1 MAAKSEA
8 RRAALL
14 DALRSAD
21 APVSGGQ
28 LANALNVSRQIIVQ
42 DIALLR
48 EAGANIVATTK
59 GYVLADT
66 AQTSTQN
73 TTQTSTQN
81 TTQTMTQNAAEQ
93 PAMRL
98 DEPARTFKLHHEV
111 EQTRD
116 ELQTIIALGGRVHN
130 VSISHRAY
138 GRITAPLEIADQADI
153 ERFIH
158 DIESGKSSPLSTATS
173 GYHYHLVS
181 APSNEALEAIGR
193 ALADKGFL
201 APLLP
206 HEQEA

>member
-1 MAAKSEA
+1 MATKSEA
-8 RRAALL
+8 RRASLL

-28 LANALNVSRQIIVQ
+28 LASTLNVSRQIIVQ

-66 AQTSTQN
+66 AQTL
-73 TTQTSTQN
+73 TQN

-93 PAMRL
+93 PVAVL

-138 GRITAPLEIADQADI
+138 GRITAPLEIADQADN

-181 APSNEALEAIGR
+181 APSDEALEAIGR

>member
-8 RRAALL
+8 RRASLL
-14 DALRSAD
+14 DALRSSD

-28 LANALNVSRQIIVQ
+28 LANTLNVSRQIIVQ

-59 GYVLADT
+59 GYVLADA
-66 AQTSTQN
+66 AQTTA
-73 TTQTSTQN
+73 QN
-81 TTQTMTQNAAEQ
+81 TTQTMTHNAAEQ
-93 PAMRL
+93 PATAF

-153 ERFIH
+153 ERFIN

-181 APSNEALEAIGR
+181 APSDETLEAIGR

>member
-1 MAAKSEA
+1 MATKSEV
-8 RRAALL
+8 RRASLL
-14 DALRSAD
+14 DALQSAD
-21 APVSGGQ
+21 APVCGGQ
-28 LANALNVSRQIIVQ
+28 LASTLNVSRQVIVQ

-59 GYVLADT
+59 GYVLADA
-66 AQTSTQN
+66 AQTT
-73 TTQTSTQN
+73 
-81 TTQTMTQNAAEQ
+81 TQNAAQTIAQNGTEQ
-93 PAMRL
+93 PAAHL

-116 ELQTIIALGGRVHN
+116 ELQTIIALGGHVHN

-138 GRITAPLEIADQADI
+138 GRITAPLDIADQADI
-153 ERFIH
+153 ERFIN

-181 APSNEALEAIGR
+181 ASSDEALEAIGR

-206 HEQEA
+206 HEQEV

>member
-1 MAAKSEA
+1 MAAKAEA
-8 RRAALL
+8 RRASLL

-28 LANALNVSRQIIVQ
+28 LANTLNVSRQIIVQ

-59 GYVLADT
+59 GYVLADA
-66 AQTSTQN
+66 AQTAAQN
-73 TTQTSTQN
+73 A
-81 TTQTMTQNAAEQ
+81 TQTMAQNADH
-93 PAMRL
+93 PAAVL

-111 EQTRD
+111 EQTRE

-153 ERFIH
+153 ERFIN

>member
-1 MAAKSEA
+1 MATKCKA
-8 RRAALL
+8 RRASLL

-28 LANALNVSRQIIVQ
+28 LANTLNVSRQIIVQ

-59 GYVLADT
+59 GYVLADA
-66 AQTSTQN
+66 AQTTAQN
-73 TTQTSTQN
+73 TTK
-81 TTQTMTQNAAEQ
+81 TMTQNAAEQ
-93 PAMRL
+93 PAAAF

-181 APSNEALEAIGR
+181 APSDETLEAIGR

>member
-8 RRAALL
+8 RRASLL

-59 GYVLADT
+59 GYVLADA
-66 AQTSTQN
+66 AQTS
-73 TTQTSTQN
+73 
-81 TTQTMTQNAAEQ
+81 TQTMTQNAAEQ
-93 PAMRL
+93 PAVHLL

-111 EQTRD
+111 EQTRE
-116 ELQTIIALGGRVHN
+116 ELQTIVALGGHVHN

-138 GRITAPLEIADQADI
+138 GRITAPLEVANQADI
-153 ERFIH
+153 ERFIN

-181 APSNEALEAIGR
+181 APSDEALEAIGR

>member
-1 MAAKSEA
+1 MATKSEA
-8 RRAALL
+8 RRASLL
-14 DALRSAD
+14 DALRSANV
-21 APVSGGQ
+21 PVSGGQ
-28 LANALNVSRQIIVQ
+28 LANTLNVSRQIIVQ

-48 EAGANIVATTK
+48 EAGASIVATTK
-59 GYVLADT
+59 GYVLADA
-66 AQTSTQN
+66 AQTAAQN
-73 TTQTSTQN
+73 A
-81 TTQTMTQNAAEQ
+81 TQTMAQNAEQ
-93 PAMRL
+93 PAVHL
-98 DEPARTFKLHHEV
+98 DEPARTCKLHHEV

-153 ERFIH
+153 ERFIN

-181 APSNEALEAIGR
+181 APSTEALEAIGR

>member
-1 MAAKSEA
+1 MTTKAEA
-8 RRAALL
+8 RRASLL
-14 DALRSAD
+14 DTLRCAD
-21 APVSGGQ
+21 EPVSGGQ
-28 LANALNVSRQIIVQ
+28 LASTLNVSRQIIVQ

-48 EAGANIVATTK
+48 EAGASIVATTK
-59 GYVLADT
+59 GYVLADA
-66 AQTSTQN
+66 AQN
-73 TTQTSTQN
+73 A
-81 TTQTMTQNAAEQ
+81 TQTMAQNAAEQ
-93 PAMRL
+93 PAAAL
-98 DEPARTFKLHHEV
+98 DEPARTFKVHHEV
-111 EQTRD
+111 EQARD

-138 GRITAPLEIADQADI
+138 GRITAPLEIANQADI
-153 ERFIH
+153 ERFIN

-181 APSNEALEAIGR
+181 ASSTEALEAIGR

>member
-8 RRAALL
+8 RRASLL

-59 GYVLADT
+59 GYVLADA
-66 AQTSTQN
+66 AQTS
-73 TTQTSTQN
+73 
-81 TTQTMTQNAAEQ
+81 TQTMTQNAAEQ
-93 PAMRL
+93 PAVHLL

-111 EQTRD
+111 EQTRE
-116 ELQTIIALGGRVHN
+116 ELQTIVALGGHVHN

-138 GRITAPLEIADQADI
+138 GRITAPLEVANQADI
-153 ERFIH
+153 ERFIN

-181 APSNEALEAIGR
+181 APSDEALEAIGR

-206 HEQEA
+206 HELEA

>member
-59 GYVLADT
+59 GYVLTDT
-66 AQTSTQN
+66 AQTSTQ
-73 TTQTSTQN
+73 
-81 TTQTMTQNAAEQ
+81 QTMAQNAAEQ
-93 PAMRL
+93 PAAVL

-193 ALADKGFL
+193 ALADRGFL

-206 HEQEA
+206 HEQEG

>member
-1 MAAKSEA
+1 MATKCKA
-8 RRAALL
+8 RRASLL

-28 LANALNVSRQIIVQ
+28 LANTLNVSRQIIVQ

-66 AQTSTQN
+66 AQTL
-73 TTQTSTQN
+73 TQN

-93 PAMRL
+93 PVAVL

-111 EQTRD
+111 AQTRD

-138 GRITAPLEIADQADI
+138 GRITAPLVIADQADI

-181 APSNEALEAIGR
+181 APSDEALEAIGR

>member
-1 MAAKSEA
+1 MATKSEA
-8 RRAALL
+8 RRASLL

-28 LANALNVSRQIIVQ
+28 LANTLDVSRQIIVQ

-59 GYVLADT
+59 GYVLADA
-66 AQTSTQN
+66 AQTTA
-73 TTQTSTQN
+73 QN

-93 PAMRL
+93 PAAAF

-153 ERFIH
+153 EHFIH

-181 APSNEALEAIGR
+181 APSDETLEAIGR

>member
-1 MAAKSEA
+1 MTKAEA
-8 RRAALL
+8 RRASLL
-14 DALRSAD
+14 DALRLAD
-21 APVSGGQ
+21 TPVSGGQ
-28 LANALNVSRQIIVQ
+28 LANTLNVSRQIIVQ

-48 EAGANIVATTK
+48 EAGASIVATTK
-59 GYVLADT
+59 GYVLADA
-66 AQTSTQN
+66 AQTAAQN
-73 TTQTSTQN
+73 A
-81 TTQTMTQNAAEQ
+81 TQTMAQNAEQ
-93 PAMRL
+93 PAVHL

-138 GRITAPLEIADQADI
+138 GRITAPLEIANQADI
-153 ERFIH
+153 ERFIN

>member
-1 MAAKSEA
+1 MATKSEA
-8 RRAALL
+8 RRASLL
-14 DALRSAD
+14 DALRSAN

-28 LANALNVSRQIIVQ
+28 LANTLSVSRQIIVQ

-66 AQTSTQN
+66 AQTSTQS
-73 TTQTSTQN
+73 TTQTT
-81 TTQTMTQNAAEQ
+81 TQNAAKQ

-111 EQTRD
+111 EQTRE

-138 GRITAPLEIADQADI
+138 GRIT
-153 ERFIH
+153 

-181 APSNEALEAIGR
+181 APSNEALEVIGR
-193 ALADKGFL
+193 ALADRGFL

-206 HEQEA
+206 HEQEG

>member
-1 MAAKSEA
+1 MAAKAEA
-8 RRAALL
+8 RRASLL

-21 APVSGGQ
+21 TPVSGGQ
-28 LANALNVSRQIIVQ
+28 LANTLNVSRQIIVQ

-59 GYVLADT
+59 GYVLADA
-66 AQTSTQN
+66 AQTAAQN
-73 TTQTSTQN
+73 AA
-81 TTQTMTQNAAEQ
+81 QTMAQNAEQ
-93 PAMRL
+93 PAAIL

-111 EQTRD
+111 EQTRE

-153 ERFIH
+153 ERFIN

-206 HEQEA
+206 HEQEG

>member
-8 RRAALL
+8 RRASLL

-28 LANALNVSRQIIVQ
+28 LANTLNVSRQIIVQ

-66 AQTSTQN
+66 AQTSAQN
-73 TTQTSTQN
+73 A
-81 TTQTMTQNAAEQ
+81 TQTMTQNAAEQ

-111 EQTRD
+111 EQT
-116 ELQTIIALGGRVHN
+116 IIALGGRVHN

-138 GRITAPLEIADQADI
+138 GRITAPLEIAGQADI
-153 ERFIH
+153 ERFIN

-181 APSNEALEAIGR
+181 APSDEALESIGR

-206 HEQEA
+206 HEQEG